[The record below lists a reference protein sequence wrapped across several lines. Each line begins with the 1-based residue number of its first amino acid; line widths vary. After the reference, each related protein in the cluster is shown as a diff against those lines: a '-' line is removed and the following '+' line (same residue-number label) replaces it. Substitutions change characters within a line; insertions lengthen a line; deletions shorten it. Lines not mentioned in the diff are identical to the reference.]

1 MKRSTQVGLVLMAA
15 VGVGGGAY
23 ALMPGRDCTP
33 GSDEAG
39 LHAPVR
45 PGETP
50 QACAPRGSSGSSS
63 GGSGGSGGRWFFS
76 GGGSSDTSTSH
87 ASSGTTSSGTTHAIA
102 SGGAIAMRGGFGS
115 SAHGFSSGG

>member
-15 VGVGGGAY
+15 VGVGGGGY

-63 GGSGGSGGRWFFS
+63 GSSGRSWFFS
-76 GGGSSDTSTSH
+76 GGSGDTSTSH
-87 ASSGTTSSGTTHAIA
+87 TSSGGTTSSTTHAA
-102 SGGAIAMRGGFGS
+102 ATSGGSGVVHGGFGS

>member
-33 GSDEAG
+33 GSDAAG

-50 QACAPRGSSGSSS
+50 QTCAPRGSSGSSS
-63 GGSGGSGGRWFFS
+63 SGSSGRSWFYSGGS
-76 GGGSSDTSTSH
+76 SSDTSTTS
-87 ASSGTTSSGTTHAIA
+87 ASSGGTTSSTTHAA
-102 SGGAIAMRGGFGS
+102 ATSGGSGVVHGGFGS